1 MVNRKSKRK
10 TNKKKRTKKQSKI
23 TVHQI
28 FGLMGD
34 TTLPPLFKKSQE
46 AFKSFCKKNNYK
58 YKFWNKNACEKLT
71 KLPEGKHILSIY
83 GDNSS
88 YPHTSLSHIITW
100 I

>member
-1 MVNRKSKRK
+1 MDVNGQKDVKAVIAGNISNPFITEYTPKERSKLRALHEDGSAEIQVNAK
-10 TNKKKRTKKQSKI
+10 
-23 TVHQI
+23 
-28 FGLMGD
+28 
-34 TTLPPLFKKSQE
+34 
-46 AFKSFCKKNNYK
+46 
-58 YKFWNKNACEKLT
+58 KNACEKLT